1 MRYELIT
8 FLNQTKD
15 EKVILAF
22 IKNMDRKSLLTL
34 FHYLSFTDSKTKE
47 RWIAAYYKLST

>member
-34 FHYLSFTDSKTKE
+34 FHYLSFTDSNTKE
-47 RWIAAYYKLST
+47 RWIAAYYKLSN